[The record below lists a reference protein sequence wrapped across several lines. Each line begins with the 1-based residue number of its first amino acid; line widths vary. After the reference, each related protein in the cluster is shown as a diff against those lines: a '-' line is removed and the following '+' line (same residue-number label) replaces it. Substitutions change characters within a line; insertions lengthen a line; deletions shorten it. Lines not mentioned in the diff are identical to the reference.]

1 LEIAKNRF
9 PIQGA
14 DLKGSFSLPNFNDNF
29 DTGKGI
35 IVNIE
40 LDEQLLKI
48 IDSIEI

>member
-9 PIQGA
+9 HFRGA
-14 DLKGSFSLPNFNDNF
+14 DLKGSFYLPNFNDNF

-35 IVNIE
+35 IINKE
-40 LDEQLLKI
+40 LDENLLKI